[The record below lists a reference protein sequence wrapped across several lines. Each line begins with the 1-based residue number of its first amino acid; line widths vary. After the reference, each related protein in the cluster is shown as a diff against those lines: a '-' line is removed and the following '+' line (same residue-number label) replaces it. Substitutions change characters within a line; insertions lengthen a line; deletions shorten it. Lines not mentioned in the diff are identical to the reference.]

1 MGSLKDLTLQQS
13 DCPCYHLTLLVAL
26 PLRVVDC
33 VPYVWFPCLGT
44 WAQVQECW
52 RYLTSMGNEDHT
64 RKEAVLLEKCLQ
76 KIEKWEGRWK
86 LKIFACRMG
95 GTKVFVGGCCL
106 QQKLISLF
114 PRQLCKNPLELR

>member
-26 PLRVVDC
+26 PLRVVAC

-52 RYLTSMGNEDHT
+52 RYLTSMGNKDHT
-64 RKEAVLLEKCLQ
+64 RKEAVLLEKISS
-76 KIEKWEGRWK
+76 KDREMGRT
-86 LKIFACRMG
+86 LEAEN
-95 GTKVFVGGCCL
+95 
-106 QQKLISLF
+106 
-114 PRQLCKNPLELR
+114 LCMYDGRH